1 MSSIVDLTKSK
12 KLMDWVGKDEED
24 LLIAY
29 SHDLRDNL
37 TALMAARNSLQGTAT
52 TEEAAAIDKA
62 ASLMARLSVDMKTI
76 HREIFK

>member
-12 KLMDWVGKDEED
+12 RLEAWVGQDKED

-37 TALMAARNSLQGTAT
+37 TALMAARNNLQGLTSP
-52 TEEAAAIDKA
+52 EETAAIDKA
-62 ASLMARLSVDMKTI
+62 ASLMARLSIDMKTI
-76 HREIFK
+76 HEEIFS